1 MSSSSKKNKQSGN
14 ITELSALLTR
24 MAALE
29 EAVARSATIISAHD
43 EAIPTSVD
51 ISLFIKEWTES
62 AMLQKLYPP
71 QEDGSR
77 VYDLDAHEF
86 TPDGSGFWPQKRNWH
101 GVYLGGCEQGNAYRR
116 GITIP
121 MCIKGK
127 FEFFQPQGLGF
138 SNEDIYTRQEALN
151 ACSTAIIDFGG
162 DELCLNYTPGLEL
175 VYLFA
180 QGFTNVSLIQ
190 FPKNVTTAILK
201 FDESERS
208 MNVFGAHD
216 AVTLRRR
223 RQDYYIFLN
232 ELANVM
238 EWTEYKSLNGAQGLE
253 QAMINLRANFK
264 RSHAEGIRVNVID
277 RIAIYQQLA
286 QTKYNS
292 DIGEMMRIALG
303 MFLLCEMHT
312 REFMDQNM
320 PEWKHLRG
328 EFSNLQLRAEKEAQI
343 LATIDESSS
352 DADRIFHIQA
362 CIDFITYVSAIVKKF
377 KHLD

>member
-1 MSSSSKKNKQSGN
+1 MSSSRKSKQSS
-14 ITELSALLTR
+14 SAGDVTVLLAR
-24 MAALE
+24 LAALE
-29 EAVARSATIISAHD
+29 EAVARSATIISAND
-43 EAIPTSVD
+43 ETTPTSVD
-51 ISLFIKEWTES
+51 ISSFAKEWAES
-62 AMLQKLYPP
+62 SMLQKLYPP

-77 VYDLDAHEF
+77 IYDLDAHEH

-101 GVYLGGCEQGNAYRR
+101 GLYLGGCEQGNPYRR

-121 MCIKGK
+121 MCVKAK
-127 FEFFQPQGLGF
+127 MEFFQPQGLGF

-151 ACSTAIIDFGG
+151 TCSTAIIDFGA
-162 DELCLNYTPGLEL
+162 DELCLNYIPGLEL

-190 FPKNVTTAILK
+190 FPKNTTTAILK

-208 MNVFGAHD
+208 MNVFGPHD

-223 RQDYYIFLN
+223 RQDYYGILN
-232 ELANVM
+232 ELNNVM
-238 EWTEYKSLNGAQGLE
+238 EWQEYKTLNGTDGLE

-264 RSHAEGIRVNVID
+264 RNHAEGIRVNVTD
-277 RIAIYQQLA
+277 RIAIYRQVA
-286 QTKYNS
+286 QTKYDS

-312 REFMDQNM
+312 REFMDLNM

-328 EFSNLQLRAEKEAQI
+328 EFSNLQLRAEKEAHT
-343 LATIDESSS
+343 LANTDELSS
-352 DADRIFHIQA
+352 DVDRVFHIQA
-362 CIDFITYVSAIVKKF
+362 CIDFTTYVAAIVKKF